1 MIQINRNILQYRKQM
16 GYTQDDLAKFLNL
29 TKATIS
35 KWENELSYPDIKYL
49 PELANLF
56 DISVDELIG
65 FSPYLEKE
73 QIKKFHNNLVQK
85 INKDNFEEVMTEI
98 NQLYKTY
105 MNDFN
110 TVLMLA
116 KVLINHAFLSQD
128 RMNKVFETA
137 INYLDRVILK
147 CKDPNKLQRAIY
159 LKATCFTMLKKHD
172 EIIELLGDRPYK
184 LGEEILLANSYI
196 NIGNLNDARKVLQA
210 EIYQQLLILIT
221 HLNMII
227 QYNLSEDIKETIKRA
242 ECIIDTF
249 KVNELHPNTA
259 LNFNLL
265 SAIYYVEIDK
275 KKAISYLKK
284 YSWNCKS
291 LMKDY
296 YLHGD
301 EFFNLIDDWLND
313 TPTGIVAPVDKE
325 NIKNTMLNI
334 LFQIPQFK
342 ILEKDQDFKNICYQ
356 LKKLIEEESI

>member
-1 MIQINRNILQYRKQM
+1 MIQINRNILHYRKQI
-16 GYTQDDLAKFLNL
+16 GYTQDDLAKYLNL

-35 KWENELSYPDIKYL
+35 KWENDLSYPDIKYL

-56 DISVDELIG
+56 DVSVDELIG
-65 FSPYLEKE
+65 FYPFLEKS
-73 QIKKFHNNLVQK
+73 QIKKLHNDLVQK
-85 INKDNFEEVMTEI
+85 INKENFDEIFVEI

-105 MNDFN
+105 LNDFN
-110 TVLMLA
+110 TILMLA
-116 KVLINHAFLSQD
+116 KVLINHAFLSKD
-128 RMNKVFETA
+128 RTNEIFETA

-147 CKDPNKLQRAIY
+147 CKDPNKLQHAIY
-159 LKATCFTMLKKHD
+159 LKATCFTMLQKHE
-172 EIIELLGDRPYK
+172 EIITLIGDRPYK

-196 NIGNLNDARKVLQA
+196 NLGKVNDAKKVLQA

-227 QYNLSEDIKETIKRA
+227 QYNLSDDIEEVVKRT
-242 ECIIDTF
+242 ESIIDTF

-265 SAIYYVEIDK
+265 SAMYYVESDK
-275 KKAISYLKK
+275 EKSIAYLKK
-284 YSWNCKS
+284 YTKNCK
-291 LMKDY
+291 LLIKEY

-301 EFFNLIDDWLND
+301 DFFNLIDDWLND

-342 ILEKDQDFKNICYQ
+342 KLEQDQDFKNICFQ
-356 LKKLIEEESI
+356 LEQLIKEEPS